1 VARCLVRERKRP
13 KEDVRDGEDRAEYE
27 DRMGAGVAAVDVIAG
42 PAHYDSHGGEDY
54 QEGFREGRES
64 GHRNR

>member
-1 VARCLVRERKRP
+1 
-13 KEDVRDGEDRAEYE
+13 
-27 DRMGAGVAAVDVIAG
+27 MGAGVAAVDVIAG

>member
-1 VARCLVRERKRP
+1 MGGP
-13 KEDVRDGEDRAEYE
+13 KEERQEYERGYRDGQDRAEYE

-42 PAHYDSHGGEDY
+42 PVHHDSHGGEDY

-64 GHRNR
+64 GHKNR

>member
-1 VARCLVRERKRP
+1 MSGPREEEAERGRQ
-13 KEDVRDGEDRAEYE
+13 DGEDRAEYE

-42 PAHYDSHGGEDY
+42 PVHYDSHGGEDY